1 MVLSHHTAEPNMNDG
16 YIRARDDVLQSDE
29 VPRGISARLAIAED
43 GLLKPEAVVSDRVE
57 TVDGDTPHKDAV
69 SRSSPR
75 IGLDTENVE
84 GVDENMI
91 IINTEA
97 HSLHTDRNV
106 GQRVILHGGMQTGSQ
121 TLGDYDLTA
130 LNFGGQPQGGVI
142 RLSHTS
148 NFNPLGGTFLAETR
162 NFVSPIDDS
171 NWGGFTDATCDYNN
185 DPTITMDSTAKLVVG
200 MKVSGTGIPA
210 GATVSSI
217 TDATTFELSASTTG
231 GSVTNGTLSF
241 TPPTG
246 MGSNPYATDVFT
258 TAGKRANVVDKK
270 ITYMLRPIRLLDKQH
285 AEMFRSNLN
294 LHSSSP
300 QYGSNYFGATAG
312 GKYGLYLY
320 EVESGRATGGG
331 IYMRSTSPDSNP
343 PYVPAYHMDISA
355 SDTVPMSKGPKI
367 KGTEVTGFD
376 KTLLD
381 NEVTRVIISENS
393 LQHHRADASRRRSH
407 EEGDVKELR
416 MDYSVQPRFSQSL
429 HQKGHKGDVTYNSS
443 DHSGDAA

>member
-1 MVLSHHTAEPNMNDG
+1 MNDG

-29 VPRGISARLAIAED
+29 VPRGISARLDIAED
-43 GLLKPEAVVSDRVE
+43 GLLKSDAVVSDRIE
-57 TVDGDTPHKDAV
+57 TVSGDSPHKDAI

-75 IGLDTENVE
+75 IGLDTENIE

-148 NFNPLGGTFLAETR
+148 NFNFGGTFLETR

-200 MKVSGTGIPA
+200 MTVTGTGIPT

-217 TDATTFELSASTTG
+217 TDATTFELSAPTTG
-231 GSVTNGTLSF
+231 MF
-241 TPPTG
+241 
-246 MGSNPYATDVFT
+246 SN
-258 TAGKRANVVDKK
+258 
-270 ITYMLRPIRLLDKQH
+270 
-285 AEMFRSNLN
+285 
-294 LHSSSP
+294 
-300 QYGSNYFGATAG
+300 
-312 GKYGLYLY
+312 
-320 EVESGRATGGG
+320 
-331 IYMRSTSPDSNP
+331 
-343 PYVPAYHMDISA
+343 
-355 SDTVPMSKGPKI
+355 
-367 KGTEVTGFD
+367 
-376 KTLLD
+376 
-381 NEVTRVIISENS
+381 
-393 LQHHRADASRRRSH
+393 
-407 EEGDVKELR
+407 
-416 MDYSVQPRFSQSL
+416 
-429 HQKGHKGDVTYNSS
+429 
-443 DHSGDAA
+443 